1 MSVQYFNDPER
12 LMKLLTQLAT
22 GFGTTLSIFAMTLV
36 ISLPLG
42 LVVALGRMSRRKV
55 ISAPVSLYILVM
67 RGTPLMLQL
76 FAVYFFLPKL
86 VGPIPRLTATYIAFG
101 LNYAAYFAEIYRGGI
116 MSIPPGQYE
125 AAQVLGFTKSQTFLR
140 IILPQTVKRI
150 LLPVSNE
157 VITLVKDTSLATAIA
172 VSEMY
177 LTAKNATSASGS
189 VEPLFLAGVFYLLMN
204 AAVTFVFGRL
214 IKRFD
219 YYHD

>member
-1 MSVQYFNDPER
+1 MQYFNDPER
-12 LMKLLTQLAT
+12 LVKLLTQLTT